1 MKCLKGGFDCQ
12 DALVPTVSSREHTVG
27 AKFNFLSLEILF
39 EWMTIKII
47 VSESWKLEANW
58 EHEGANV
65 TQIILYPAGEHCPF
79 MMDHDKLYYDQPW
92 LN

>member
-1 MKCLKGGFDCQ
+1 MKCLRGASDCQ
-12 DALVPTVSSREHTVG
+12 DALVPTARGRAAG
-27 AKFNFLSLEILF
+27 AKTNFLSLETLF
-39 EWMTIKII
+39 EKMTIRII
-47 VSESWKLEANW
+47 VSESWRLEANW

-79 MMDHDKLYYDQPW
+79 MMDRGKLYYDRPW